1 VPLGIIFAKYHLQ
14 ETKTR
19 NKTPGRRD
27 QNQQRERGATQP
39 CGMDRRM
46 KMLFLDEPL
55 MGGETMSRCEA
66 WANDYRDCK
75 QQLEEIE
82 QDPNSNPVH
91 IGQIK
96 KRLSFLDYLLRK
108 ICGH

>member
-1 VPLGIIFAKYHLQ
+1 
-14 ETKTR
+14 
-19 NKTPGRRD
+19 
-27 QNQQRERGATQP
+27 
-39 CGMDRRM
+39 
-46 KMLFLDEPL
+46 
-55 MGGETMSRCEA
+55 MSRCES
-66 WANDYRDCK
+66 WANDYSDCK

-82 QDPNSNPVH
+82 QDPNSNPVY